1 MNEKVILLAKL
12 YGKLPQYKC
21 HKVVSA
27 GKITRL
33 YEAHGMLRVECEALE
48 MPVVIPLDFLQRHA
62 PEVGGYLVMYRDGY
76 LSYSPAE
83 AFEGGYSA
91 FNPEA
96 ERMLADNN
104 RRAAMAIEAI
114 TANSEA
120 QQAGTDE
127 NIDLE
132 AADFSDALMWLKEGK
147 RVARAGWNGA
157 GQFAWMV
164 PDGVYPA
171 RMEAIKG
178 YFPDDQVP
186 YGAYFALKNAQ
197 ATVVP
202 WVPSVGD
209 LLATD
214 WQVVKA

>member
-33 YEAHGMLRVECEALE
+33 YEANGMLRVECEALE

-83 AFEGGYSA
+83 AFEAGYSV

-96 ERMLADNN
+96 ESFLADNN
-104 RRAAMAIEAI
+104 RRAAKIIETLTETREEQI
-114 TANSEA
+114 E
-120 QQAGTDE
+120 D
-127 NIDLE
+127 IDLE

-197 ATVVP
+197 GTVVP

-214 WQVVKA
+214 WQVVKG

>member
-1 MNEKVILLAKL
+1 MTDISKHPLLRQA
-12 YGKLPQYKC
+12 
-21 HKVVSA
+21 
-27 GKITRL
+27 
-33 YEAHGMLRVECEALE
+33 YEVC
-48 MPVVIPLDFLQRHA
+48 I
-62 PEVGGYLVMYRDGY
+62 
-76 LSYSPAE
+76 
-83 AFEGGYSA
+83 
-91 FNPEA
+91 
-96 ERMLADNN
+96 
-104 RRAAMAIEAI
+104 AIEHCGASPQL
-114 TANSEA
+114 TEA
-120 QQAGTDE
+120 VTKAS
-127 NIDLE
+127 DLLKSLDDYLTVDLD

-147 RVARAGWNGA
+147 RVCRAGWNGA

-197 ATVVP
+197 GTVVP

>member
-1 MNEKVILLAKL
+1 MDSKNERTVAVPVLTLEWWRQLAHDNPQD
-12 YGKLPQYKC
+12 LPPRIDAC
-21 HKVVSA
+21 
-27 GKITRL
+27 IT
-33 YEAHGMLRVECEALE
+33 
-48 MPVVIPLDFLQRHA
+48 Q
-62 PEVGGYLVMYRDGY
+62 
-76 LSYSPAE
+76 AE
-83 AFEGGYSA
+83 I
-91 FNPEA
+91 
-96 ERMLADNN
+96 N
-104 RRAAMAIEAI
+104 RRGTMALNKLTSTGE
-114 TANSEA
+114 
-120 QQAGTDE
+120 
-127 NIDLE
+127 IDLD

-197 ATVVP
+197 GTVVP

-209 LLATD
+209 LLAID
-214 WQVVKA
+214 WQVVG